1 MFLGLCFLSLISHH
15 LIVILRVYQVVLGV
29 KDPLANAGDARDMG
43 SIPGSGTSVWSL
55 GQGHLSDPWVRK
67 ALWSRKWN
75 PLQYSCLED
84 SMGRGAWWVMVHGVA
99 ESDMTE
105 HTCTHLLNKGKIIA
119 IFFLLFN
126 LFPSP
131 PTLTLQ
137 ATLSARHLK
146 LAFSLFWI

>member
-1 MFLGLCFLSLISHH
+1 MFVSWLVLSFINFSSFNCYFKGLPG
-15 LIVILRVYQVVLGV
+15 GV
-29 KDPLANAGDARDMG
+29 RGKGSTCQCRRCKRHGFDPWVRDICL
-43 SIPGSGTSVWSL
+43 IPGSGRPSGV
-55 GQGHLSDPWVRK
+55 GND
-67 ALWSRKWN
+67 N
-75 PLQYSCLED
+75 PLQYSCLEN